1 MKKLHPI
8 TSGILKSVTIGFGI
22 SLLFIFSL
30 ALLAAYGQP
39 FLDWMD
45 SSPQTGI
52 VLLGVGSV
60 AYVACFFYG
69 VITKR

>member
-1 MKKLHPI
+1 MKIHIIWLRLFKAV
-8 TSGILKSVTIGFGI
+8 GYGFGI
-22 SLLFIFSL
+22 TLLFIFSL